1 MDDKAYHEADS
12 EVIGMVNRGAGP
24 GGELP
29 TVTLT
34 FIPSDRADRVSALDA
49 RIQHLRRIAP
59 YVGAALIA
67 FVSVLIG
74 ITI

>member
-1 MDDKAYHEADS
+1 MDDKAYRDADR
-12 EVIGMVNRGAGP
+12 EVIGMANRGAGP

-29 TVTLT
+29 AVSLT

-49 RIQHLRRIAP
+49 RLQHLRRIAP
-59 YVGAALIA
+59 YVGAAFIA

-74 ITI
+74 HVI